1 MKNFNKRTA
10 VLVLA
15 SALMGLGTVTGC
27 SVMRDQQTVGSYV
40 DDSSVT
46 ARVKGKFA
54 EDKAVSAMAISV
66 ETLNGVVQLSGFAK
80 TAEERA
86 EAERLARATSGV
98 RGVQNGITVRPAG
111 Q

>member
-1 MKNFNKRTA
+1 MKTFNKRTA
-10 VLVLA
+10 IVVLA
-15 SALMGLGTVTGC
+15 AALTGLGTVTGC
-27 SVMRDQQTVGSYV
+27 SVARDQQTVGSYV
-40 DDSSVT
+40 DDAALT
-46 ARVKGKFA
+46 ARVKGKLA
-54 EDKAVSAMAISV
+54 EDKNVSAMAISV

-80 TAEERA
+80 TSEERA